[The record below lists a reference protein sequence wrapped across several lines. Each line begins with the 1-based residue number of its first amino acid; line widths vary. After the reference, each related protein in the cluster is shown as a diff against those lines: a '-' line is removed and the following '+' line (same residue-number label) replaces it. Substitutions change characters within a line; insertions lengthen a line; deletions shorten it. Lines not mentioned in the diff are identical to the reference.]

1 MFNRHKTGY
10 ESQISFSSLKI
21 GIIRPKEYHVSVK
34 IRTYFSVRKITDL
47 IILQNFAQYNVFLN
61 IFKTENFSKQT
72 IFYRKNSFI
81 KNKLCNFW
89 IFINFFFCFQQFWS
103 CFLSQSI
110 HVISVFINFFFKTKS
125 ILESWRNLRN

>member
-1 MFNRHKTGY
+1 MSSRATTRDLFYTHTQLLFKKSRIKCEMAIKTINTGIFNRYDTDC
-10 ESQISFSSLKI
+10 ESQISFSSLEF
-21 GIIRPKEYHVSVK
+21 GVIRPKEYHVSVK

-81 KNKLCNFW
+81 KNKLCNF
-89 IFINFFFCFQQFWS
+89 
-103 CFLSQSI
+103 
-110 HVISVFINFFFKTKS
+110 
-125 ILESWRNLRN
+125 